1 MNTIHRAIWSG
12 TRNCFVV
19 VSELVKG
26 HVKRSHRTTKSRGT
40 VALLCAMLLCS
51 GATSYV
57 GAADETV
64 GTGNGVAYGKG
75 SVATDA
81 TSTAL
86 GNGAKANAE
95 KSSAFGDSSVA
106 GGPGSIALGQVLE

>member
-1 MNTIHRAIWSG
+1 MLKEVRMNKIHQVIWSG

-26 HVKRSHRTTKSRGT
+26 HAKRSHRTTKSRGT
-40 VALLCAMLLCS
+40 VALLCATLLCS
-51 GATSYV
+51 GVTSYV

-64 GTGNGVAYGKG
+64 GTGNGVAYGTG

-81 TSTAL
+81 TSTAV
-86 GNGAKANAE
+86 GSGAQANAGNAVAVG
-95 KSSAFGDSSVA
+95 KSANAKGT
-106 GGPGSIALGQVLE
+106 QVQL